1 MTAPRPIPQDH
12 LKPAAQIEAEGIPT
26 TDVQWRKHVF
36 TVPTDP
42 DDWSVAAIA
51 AAEKGY
57 NFTSLELML
66 GKVQWADFLKTKP
79 LKRDGISLF
88 EAVNAA
94 LGLGDDA
101 GN

>member
-12 LKPAAQIEAEGIPT
+12 LKPAAQIEADSDAT
-26 TDVQWRKHVF
+26 TTIEWRGLTF

-42 DDWSVAAIA
+42 DDWSIAAIA
-51 AAEKGY
+51 AAEKGQH
-57 NFTSLELML
+57 FTSLELL
-66 GKVQWADFLKTKP
+66 LAPAEWAAFMKTKP
-79 LKRDGISLF
+79 VRRDGIDLN
-88 EAVNAA
+88 NAITKA